1 MATAVNRFLAVF
13 LRDTRAITLEQILTL
28 NTISNLNNSRTMK
41 KTIKLFSIL
50 AILLGAVSCQNNN
63 LDNGQIIDDGKLTVT
78 ATIVT
83 PDATRVT
90 YDVDNEINHRITPA
104 WTVGDE
110 IIGFDDDDHTFTFTV
125 ETVDGSGKAVLSDG
139 GYTPGSATKVY
150 AIYYPGK
157 NPANFTGSGAST
169 KLAVDLTSQD
179 DAVLDDSA
187 PVLMCATAEISGGA
201 ITLNFENKTAIIGVT
216 QFKLPVASTLTSVSV
231 DGLIT
236 TGTFEV
242 NGSGDL
248 VLTPDDAPTT
258 ATATGSWATGEGNI
272 CTTALYFATLP
283 TAGAKIA
290 LRASDGVS
298 DYGNLASIP
307 VANIVAG
314 NYYYMKKNLGEPVA
328 EVAGVKYG
336 TIDDAFAAANHATSP
351 VTITL
356 LKDCSASARLP
367 LSDTVGSGAVT
378 LDLNGKDLA
387 MTNQI
392 RVSGRTLTIMDS
404 SSDVLAE
411 QGVITAN
418 YTKGRALYVEASST
432 LYFQGGTI
440 THNGSGY
447 GTVFVQTSTATFS
460 GGKIISEAY
469 RCVTGSTASTINFT
483 GTIEVEQIDGSYQPV
498 YVLATANISGGTFTR
513 GGNGG
518 YLLYTSNA
526 DAVANVTGGNF
537 ISTGSSTNPAVYA
550 NEGTINFSDGYVR
563 SGGINPVGFNTGAH
577 AYVTGGCFDKAIR
590 DAYTKDSSDNIYVNV
605 LNDDGA
611 TNATYPFKVTSDAEV
626 VSVSQSTNTWK
637 HGAMESAFKN
647 ADMRA
652 RGNGPATITLSGD
665 AAASDCLE
673 IGSGNTYAVTLD
685 LAGHCLSSA
694 SSPALSVASDF
705 SIIGTGSSEFETT
718 GATALDVTAGTT
730 TLSTASIVAATNV
743 VTVNGGSLVV
753 SGGHYYGGGVA
764 DIVKN
769 TGSVSVNGGRF
780 RSEPAAALLAP
791 GYSAV
796 SDAETFNTRDYG
808 YSVVGV
814 VATVNGTEYTSWSA
828 AVAAANAYAGA
839 DATVT
844 LQLQLDISGAS
855 AASFNNTSS
864 KPIVLDLN
872 GHTLSTSASEFLTT
886 TGTAELTIT
895 DSNATKGKITSSAY
909 NIVNLTTSGTSV
921 RLSGCVLESTAPAS
935 STSSNAAVKGEYTS
949 KTTRPVFVFENN
961 VKVYSVNAHTAVY
974 AKYATMTFN
983 ACEIISGKDEEN
995 GFHCLFFYTGG
1006 QVTIN
1011 SDASFYSP
1019 HKSGDP
1025 VGAAVRSGTSN
1036 TASALTIN
1044 GGWFHGGYSV
1054 NCGDGYSTRI
1064 TFKGGYYND
1073 DFSKYTYMTAFKY
1086 GTGKTI
1092 KEVDP
1097 AQTHPNSTIGETLSY
1112 GFQVTDK

>member
-1 MATAVNRFLAVF
+1 
-13 LRDTRAITLEQILTL
+13 
-28 NTISNLNNSRTMK
+28 MK
-41 KTIKLFSIL
+41 KTIRLFAIL
-50 AILLGAVSCQNNN
+50 AILLGAVSCQNND

-90 YDVDNEINHRITPA
+90 YDVDNETSHTITPA

-125 ETVDGSGKAVLSDG
+125 ETVDGSGRATLSDG
-139 GYTPGSATKVY
+139 GYTPGSATKAY

-157 NPANFTGSGAST
+157 TTANFTGSGAST
-169 KLAVDLTSQD
+169 KLAVDLSSQAGAALND
-179 DAVLDDSA
+179 NA
-187 PVLMCATAEISGGA
+187 PVLMCATADISGGA
-201 ITLNFENKTAIIGVT
+201 ITLDFTNQVAIIGVT
-216 QFKLPVASTLTSVSV
+216 QFKLPAAATLTSVSV

-236 TGTFEV
+236 TGKFEV

-248 VLTPDDAPTT
+248 ELTPDEDLTT
-258 ATATGSWATGEGNI
+258 ISATGSWATGEGNI
-272 CTTALYFATLP
+272 CETPLYFATLP

-290 LRASDGVS
+290 LRANDGAS
-298 DYGNLASIP
+298 DYGNLASIS
-307 VANIVAG
+307 ATNIVAG

-483 GTIEVEQIDGSYQPV
+483 GTIEVEQIDGAYQPV

-537 ISTGSSTNPAVYA
+537 ISIGSSTNPAVYA

-563 SGGINPVGFNTGAH
+563 SGGINPVGFDTGAH

-611 TNATYPFKVTSDAEV
+611 TNATYPFKVTSAAEV
-626 VSVSQSTNTWK
+626 VSVSQSTYTWK
-637 HGAMESAFKN
+637 HGAIESAFKN

-652 RGNGPATITLSGD
+652 RGNGPANITLSGD

-730 TLSTASIVAATNV
+730 TLSTASIVAATNA

-753 SGGHYYGGGVA
+753 SGGHYYGGVA

-780 RSEPAAALLAP
+780 RSEPAAALLASS
-791 GYSAV
+791 YSAV

-814 VATVNGTEYTSWSA
+814 VATVNSTEYTSWSA

-886 TGTAELTIT
+886 TGTARLTIT
-895 DSNATKGKITSSAY
+895 DTNPVKGKITSSAY
-909 NIVNLTTSGTSV
+909 NIVNLATSGTTAYI
-921 RLSGCVLESTAPAS
+921 SGCILESTAPAS
-935 STSSNAAVKGEYTS
+935 STFANAVVRGNYDS
-949 KTTRPVFVFENN
+949 KTTRPIVVFENN
-961 VKVYSVNAHTAVY
+961 ARVYSVNAHTTVY
-974 AKYATMTFN
+974 AKYTTMTFN
-983 ACEIISGKDEEN
+983 ACEIISGKDEDN
-995 GFHCLFFYTGG
+995 GFHALFFNTGG

-1054 NCGDGYSTRI
+1054 NCGNGYSTRI

-1092 KEVDP
+1092 QVASP
-1097 AQTHPNSTIGETLSY
+1097 AATHSNATIGETLSY
-1112 GFQVTDK
+1112 GFQVTDE